1 MAWRRRCRRFETA
14 LHRCPKL
21 PQRPLLRG
29 AFCSAQGTVALYIL
43 DTQKGS
49 CMFLHF
55 PIWGDKN
62 LRQGSHD
69 KLPTHVTSCL
79 SRGFLQKRD
88 KACSFHQQRWSSLHW
103 FFTRIDSGMIHPDQ
117 SLRWPGKWPE
127 QHNLKRSDPGTQDA
141 SISNYR
147 ILQACRYLGLEMETH
162 EQMNPWSKI
171 AGCRTGG

>member
-1 MAWRRRCRRFETA
+1 MERMMAWRRRCRRFETA

-79 SRGFLQKRD
+79 SRVSYRKETRLAAFTSNADQACIGFLPGLIRE
-88 KACSFHQQRWSSLHW
+88 WYI
-103 FFTRIDSGMIHPDQ
+103 RIQ
-117 SLRWPGKWPE
+117 SLRWPGQVTRTTQFKKVWPRNSRRLYK
-127 QHNLKRSDPGTQDA
+127 QLQD
-141 SISNYR
+141 I
-147 ILQACRYLGLEMETH
+147 
-162 EQMNPWSKI
+162 
-171 AGCRTGG
+171 TGV